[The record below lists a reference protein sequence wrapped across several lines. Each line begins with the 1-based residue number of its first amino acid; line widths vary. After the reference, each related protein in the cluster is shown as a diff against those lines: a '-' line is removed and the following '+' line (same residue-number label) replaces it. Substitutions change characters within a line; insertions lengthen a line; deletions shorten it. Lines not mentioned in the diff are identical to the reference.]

1 MPLINDPVHGFTPIR
16 SQLLRDVV
24 AHPLFQR
31 LERIRQL
38 GLSSF
43 VYPGATHT
51 RKAHS
56 LGAYTLMQRAF
67 RVLRE
72 KGYFIFDSEE
82 EAAEAAM
89 LMHDL
94 GHGPYSHVL
103 ESEIVQDYTHEDI
116 SLMMME
122 RINDD
127 LHGAL
132 NLAIQI
138 FKGEYGKPYLHE
150 LISSDELDMDRL
162 DYLCRDAFYTGVRE
176 GALGADRLIQMLELT
191 EDEHLTMSV
200 KAAYPMENYRVA
212 RRLMYWQVYLHKTTV
227 AAEEVLRRALRR
239 ARQLAEGGVDVP
251 CTPALRYFLYPDA
264 HRSLAPTGERC
275 RSQKGAL
282 QTPEAFLKNYAA
294 LDDSDILCA
303 LKMWQEYPDEEL
315 ARWARSFLERKLLK
329 VHVDP
334 ETTDGYLFTKEVE
347 KEGERHLYAFYNQNS

>member
-1 MPLINDPVHGFTPIR
+1 MPLINDPVHGFTPLR
-16 SQLLRDVV
+16 SQLLCDVV

-82 EAAEAAM
+82 EAAEAAI

-103 ESEIVQDYTHEDI
+103 ESEIVRGYSHEDI

-122 RINDD
+122 QMNAD

-138 FKGEYGKPYLHE
+138 FKGEYPKPYLHE

-176 GALGADRLIQMLELT
+176 GSLGADRLIQMLELT
-191 EDEHLTMSV
+191 EDEHLTMSA

-239 ARQLAEGGVDVP
+239 AHQLAEGGAEVP
-251 CTPALRYFLYPDA
+251 CTPALHYFLYPA
-264 HRSLAPTGERC
+264 E
-275 RSQKGAL
+275 
-282 QTPEAFLKNYAA
+282 QTPEAFLAHYAA

-303 LKMWQEYPDEEL
+303 LKMWQEYPDGEL
-315 ARWARSFLERKLLK
+315 ARWAGMFLTRRLLK

-334 ETTDGYLFTKEVE
+334 ETTDGYLFTKQVE
-347 KEGERHLYAFYNQNS
+347 KEGESHLYAFYNQTI

>member
-1 MPLINDPVHGFTPIR
+1 MAEMTNLMINDPVHGFTHIR
-16 SQLLRDVV
+16 SRLLRDVV
-24 AHPLFQR
+24 SHPFFQR
-31 LERIRQL
+31 LDRIRQL
-38 GLSSF
+38 GLSSV
-43 VYPGATHT
+43 VYPGATHN

-56 LGAYTLMQRAF
+56 LGAYTLMHRAF

-72 KGYFIFDSEE
+72 KGYFIFDSEQ
-82 EAAEAAM
+82 EAAEAAI

-103 ESEIVQDYTHEDI
+103 ESEIVQGVSHEDI

-122 RINDD
+122 SINEE

-138 FKGEYGKPYLHE
+138 FKDEYPKPYLHE

-176 GALGADRLIQMLELT
+176 GAIGADRLIQMLELT
-191 EDEHLTMSV
+191 EDDHLTMSA
-200 KAAYPMENYRVA
+200 KATYPMENYRVA

-227 AAEEVLRRALRR
+227 AAEEVLRRVLRR
-239 ARQLAEGGVDVP
+239 ARLLVAQGGVVP
-251 CTPALRYFLYPDA
+251 CSPALNYFMQDNPFD
-264 HRSLAPTGERC
+264 LA
-275 RSQKGAL
+275 Q
-282 QTPEAFLKNYAA
+282 YAA

-303 LKMWQEYPDEEL
+303 LKMWTQHPDEEL
-315 ARWARSFLERKLLK
+315 SHWSRCFLERRLLK

-334 ETTDGYLFTKEVE
+334 EDPTDARYILTLPVE
-347 KEGERHLYAFYNQNS
+347 KEGEKHLYAFYNKTL

>member
-1 MPLINDPVHGFTPIR
+1 MRNFAAEMTNLMINDPVHGFTNIR
-16 SQLLRDVV
+16 SQLLRDIVS
-24 AHPLFQR
+24 HPLFQR

-56 LGAYTLMQRAF
+56 LGAYTLMHRAF

-72 KGYFIFDSEE
+72 KGYFIFDSEQ
-82 EAAEAAM
+82 EAAEAAI

-103 ESEIVQDYTHEDI
+103 ESEIVQGISHEEI

-122 RINDD
+122 RINAD
-127 LHGAL
+127 LRGEL

-138 FKGEYGKPYLHE
+138 FKDEYSKPYLHE

-191 EDEHLTMSV
+191 DDDHLTMSS

-227 AAEEVLRRALRR
+227 AAEEVLRLVLRR
-239 ARQLAEGGVDVP
+239 ARQLTLQGVEVP
-251 CTPALRYFLYPDA
+251 CSPALAFFMQGNAFCLERYA
-264 HRSLAPTGERC
+264 S
-275 RSQKGAL
+275 
-282 QTPEAFLKNYAA
+282 

-303 LKMWQEYPDEEL
+303 LKLWSNHPDEEL
-315 ARWARSFLERKLLK
+315 SHWSRAFLERRLLK

-334 ETTDGYLFTKEVE
+334 ENPADTKYLLTLPVE
-347 KEGERHLYAFYNQNS
+347 KDGESHLYAFFRREK

>member
-1 MPLINDPVHGFTPIR
+1 MTHLMINDPVHGFTNIR

-56 LGAYTLMQRAF
+56 LGAYTLMHRAF

-72 KGYFIFDSEE
+72 KGYFIFDSEQ
-82 EAAEAAM
+82 EAAEAAI

-103 ESEIVQDYTHEDI
+103 ESEIVRGISHEDI
-116 SLMMME
+116 SLLMME
-122 RINDD
+122 RINDEM
-127 LHGAL
+127 HGAL

-138 FKGEYGKPYLHE
+138 FRGEYPKPYLHE

-162 DYLCRDAFYTGVRE
+162 DYLCRDAFFTGVRE
-176 GALGADRLIQMLELT
+176 GAIGADRLIQMLELT
-191 EDEHLTMSV
+191 DGDHLTMSP
-200 KAAYPMENYRVA
+200 KATYPMENYRVA

-227 AAEEVLRRALRR
+227 AAEEVLRLVLRR
-239 ARQLAEGGVDVP
+239 ARTLAEEGRELP
-251 CTPALRYFLYPDA
+251 CSPALSYFMQGHSFDLD
-264 HRSLAPTGERC
+264 
-275 RSQKGAL
+275 K
-282 QTPEAFLKNYAA
+282 YAA
-294 LDDSDILCA
+294 LDDSDVLCA
-303 LKMWQEYPDEEL
+303 LKQWTEHPDDEL
-315 ARWARSFLERKLLK
+315 SHWARCFLERRILK

-334 ETTDGYLFTKEVE
+334 ESTEGYLHSLSVQKEDEAHV
-347 KEGERHLYAFYNQNS
+347 YAFYEKGQEVGKRPQL